1 MLLTDTFRR
10 LAHICEDLRV
20 EVLQEGHPADTLG
33 GTWLS
38 FADVATDPEALST
51 VLDGESARILAAH
64 GRTARPDVVASRLLH
79 RYLWSAG
86 LLISG
91 PWYLS
96 SQVPK
101 LAADRLWT
109 NPVTGVLALAPGDFT
124 ETAEPQAVR
133 ASVERFARPLLDA
146 FQPGLR
152 RGPHALWGMVGDDL
166 VAGVWYL
173 GRKLDEE
180 QRAVRK
186 AEALLP
192 GPGAARPFP
201 GGADF
206 RTLRSASGR
215 TYLTRTRTGCCLHYT
230 IQPTKTCRTCP
241 RLCDTERLHRLEAES
256 LRPTADTP
264 TPKPRPMVT
273 GRRPGNG

>member
-10 LAHICEDLRV
+10 LAHICEDLHV
-20 EVLQEGHPADTLG
+20 EVVQEGHPADILG
-33 GTWLS
+33 GPWLS
-38 FADVATDPEALST
+38 FADVATGPEALST
-51 VLDGESARILAAH
+51 ALDGESARILAAH

-79 RYLWSAG
+79 RYLWAAG

-96 SQVPK
+96 GQVPE

-109 NPVTGVLALAPGDFT
+109 NPVTGVFALAPGEFT
-124 ETAEPQAVR
+124 ATNEPQAVR

-146 FQPGLR
+146 FRPRLK

-186 AEALLP
+186 AESLLP
-192 GPGAARPFP
+192 GPDGARPFP
-201 GGADF
+201 SGADF
-206 RTLRSASGR
+206 RTLRSATGR
-215 TYLTRTRTGCCLHYT
+215 TYVTRTRTGCCLHYT

-241 RLCDTERLHRLEAES
+241 RLCDSERLRRLEAES
-256 LRPTADTP
+256 PRPAVARPAAASGRRVPTRPTGLA
-264 TPKPRPMVT
+264 
-273 GRRPGNG
+273 